1 MPMDQNQ
8 SSSSAAHPQ
17 NSDAHGAVEALLF
30 LSGAPVSL
38 DKIAALLK
46 MDRADVESII
56 ATLADR
62 YAQDSARG
70 LQIVRGQN
78 EVTLATKPAHQAL
91 LETLAKED
99 LKEELTP
106 ASLETLSLIA
116 YFGPLSRPQIDFIR
130 GVNSSFIVRNLLV
143 RGLVDRK
150 LGRGNAYVYTVSVD
164 FLKYMGVGSVEDLPD
179 YQKYQAAKENY
190 FYQSERGADSE
201 QQKIYVSSS

>member
-1 MPMDQNQ
+1 MDENRDSGNMQ
-8 SSSSAAHPQ
+8 
-17 NSDAHGAVEALLF
+17 GAIEALLF
-30 LSGAPVSL
+30 LSGAPVPL
-38 DKIAALLK
+38 NKIATLLK
-46 MDRADVESII
+46 IDRADVEGVI

-70 LQIVRGQN
+70 LQIVRGDN
-78 EVTLATKPAHQAL
+78 EVTLATKPAHNAL

-106 ASLETLSLIA
+106 ASLETLSLVA

-150 LGRGNAYVYTVSVD
+150 PGRGNAYVYTASID
-164 FLKYMGVGSVEDLPD
+164 FLKYMGVGSVEELPE
-179 YQKYQAAKENY
+179 YQKYQEMKENY
-190 FYQSERGADSE
+190 LGDADPLP
-201 QQKIYVSSS
+201 QQENANVS

>member
-1 MPMDQNQ
+1 MTMDENQ
-8 SSSSAAHPQ
+8 SSSEKNINDHGAL
-17 NSDAHGAVEALLF
+17 GAVEALFF
-30 LSGAPVSL
+30 LWGAPVRL
-38 DKIAALLK
+38 QKIATLLK
-46 MDRADVESII
+46 KDRADVEMMV

-62 YAQDSARG
+62 YAQDPERG
-70 LQIVRGQN
+70 LQIVRGEN

-130 GVNSSFIVRNLLV
+130 GVNSTFIVRNLLV

-150 LGRGNAYVYTVSVD
+150 PGRGNAYVYTVSID
-164 FLKYMGVGSVEDLPD
+164 FLKYMGVGSVEELPEYRRYRD
-179 YQKYQAAKENY
+179 IRENY
-190 FYQSERGADSE
+190 LGQTDADLAL
-201 QQKIYVSSS
+201 QQEHAIVP

>member
-1 MPMDQNQ
+1 MQ
-8 SSSSAAHPQ
+8 
-17 NSDAHGAVEALLF
+17 GAIEALLF
-30 LSGAPVSL
+30 LSGAPVPL
-38 DKIAALLK
+38 NKIATLLK
-46 MDRADVESII
+46 IDRADVEGVI

-70 LQIVRGQN
+70 LQIVRGDN
-78 EVTLATKPAHQAL
+78 EVTLATKPAHNAL

-106 ASLETLSLIA
+106 ASLETLSLVA

-150 LGRGNAYVYTVSVD
+150 PGRGNAYVYTASID
-164 FLKYMGVGSVEDLPD
+164 FLKYMGVGSVEELPE
-179 YQKYQAAKENY
+179 YQKYQEMKENY
-190 FYQSERGADSE
+190 LGDADPLP
-201 QQKIYVSSS
+201 QQENANVS

>member
-1 MPMDQNQ
+1 MTMDENQ
-8 SSSSAAHPQ
+8 SMASEAYAQDPNMQGS
-17 NSDAHGAVEALLF
+17 VEAILF
-30 LSGAPVSL
+30 LSGSPVSL
-38 DKIAALLK
+38 DKITALLK
-46 MDRADVESII
+46 LNRADVEGII

-70 LQIVRGQN
+70 LQIVRKDN
-78 EVTLATKPAHQAL
+78 EVTLATKPAHNAL
-91 LETLAKED
+91 LESLAKED
-99 LKEELTP
+99 LKEDLTP

-150 LGRGNAYVYTVSVD
+150 SGRGNAYVYTVSVD
-164 FLKYMGVGSVEDLPD
+164 FLKYVGIGSVKELPD

-190 FYQSERGADSE
+190 FYQSQRGGDSE
-201 QQKIYVSSS
+201 QQKIYASSS

>member
-1 MPMDQNQ
+1 M
-8 SSSSAAHPQ
+8 
-17 NSDAHGAVEALLF
+17 V
-30 LSGAPVSL
+30 
-38 DKIAALLK
+38 
-46 MDRADVESII
+46 

-62 YAQDSARG
+62 YAQDPERG
-70 LQIVRGQN
+70 LQIVRGEN

-130 GVNSSFIVRNLLV
+130 GVNSTFIVRNLLV

-150 LGRGNAYVYTVSVD
+150 PGRGNAYVYTVSID
-164 FLKYMGVGSVEDLPD
+164 FLKYMGVGSVEELPEYRRYRD
-179 YQKYQAAKENY
+179 IRENY
-190 FYQSERGADSE
+190 LGQTDADLAL
-201 QQKIYVSSS
+201 QQEHAIVP